1 MDDIRNAI
9 AAVIRSVPN
18 TGQVHTF
25 ERYAKDR
32 SDMKKLYQTGSKILG
47 WNIRRVR
54 TTEDSPA
61 MGRWIRIYR
70 WEIRGYLSLDDSE
83 ETELQFDNM
92 VEAICAVIRADD
104 TLGGLVDSCII
115 GKEAGIQVLESYPVM
130 FAGVL
135 CHSAKL
141 ALNTR
146 VIL

>member
-9 AAVIRSVPN
+9 AAIIRSVPN
-18 TGQVHTF
+18 TGQVHAF

-32 SDMKKLYQTGSKILG
+32 SDMLKFYQTGNQILG

-54 TTEDSPA
+54 TLERSDYLGAWTRD
-61 MGRWIRIYR
+61 YR
-70 WEIRGYLSLDDSE
+70 WEIRGYMSLDDSE
-83 ETELQFDNM
+83 KTELQFDNLIDS
-92 VEAICAVIRADD
+92 ICAAFRADD
-104 TLGGLVDSCII
+104 TLGGLVDTCII
-115 GKEAGIQVLESYPVM
+115 GNEAGIQLPESYPVM

-146 VIL
+146 VQL